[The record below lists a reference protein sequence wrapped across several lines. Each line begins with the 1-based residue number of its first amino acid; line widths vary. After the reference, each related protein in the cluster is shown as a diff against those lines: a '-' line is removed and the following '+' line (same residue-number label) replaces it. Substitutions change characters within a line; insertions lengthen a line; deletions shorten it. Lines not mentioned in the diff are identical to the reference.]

1 MKHIFWILSSIML
14 IGFTQADEKVRE
26 LSFVGKW
33 KSFEGEIISVS
44 FNESNE
50 AYFRRNYNNQLQSE
64 GTLAVDEKFILIER
78 VDSADTYKL
87 KYAFSTDAQTLVV
100 MKPYSNK
107 AWLLNRISYY

>member
-1 MKHIFWILSSIML
+1 MKHIFWILSSTIL
-14 IGFTQADEKVRE
+14 FSFIQVDDKVNE
-26 LSFVGKW
+26 LSFIGKW

-78 VDSADTYKL
+78 RDTTACLLYTSPSPRDAIPSRMPSSA
-87 KYAFSTDAQTLVV
+87 
-100 MKPYSNK
+100 
-107 AWLLNRISYY
+107 

>member
-1 MKHIFWILSSIML
+1 MRYLFWIVTSIAL
-14 IGFTQADEKVRE
+14 VSFIQVNERVTE
-26 LSFVGKW
+26 LSFIGKW

-78 VDSADTYKL
+78 RDTTATYKL
-87 KYAFSTDAQTLVV
+87 KYAFSPDAQTLVV
-100 MKPYSNK
+100 MKPNSAQ
-107 AWLLNRISYY
+107 AWLLYRISY